1 MKFSGAGI
9 SVASTVVGSPTSIT
23 ASVTITGGAATG
35 PRDVTVTNPGK
46 VTATCTGCFSINAR
60 PTVSS
65 AAPGSRPQGASH
77 QAVTVTG
84 TAFQPGATAT
94 VSGTGVT
101 VHSTSFVSAT
111 ALTLD
116 VSVDATA
123 ATGNRTISVVNPD
136 GGTSTGSAT
145 FAVNA
150 LPTATSVSPV
160 NVRRGATTNVQ
171 PCRLGVLL
179 DVRVRRSRL
188 LRPGHHR
195 QHRDPYVGDEAH
207 GQRHRGGRRAAGQR
221 SLVVTNPDGGS
232 ATCANCVNVV
242 ADPQVAGVAPA
253 SAGQGVSAR
262 VVVVT
267 GSGFAP
273 GATAKFSSTGITV
286 NSVTVTSP
294 SSITLTVTVTGAAAV
309 GAATSR
315 SPTPIPEP

>member
-1 MKFSGAGI
+1 MAPDANHPYGATFTIDASEVGGTPPAAVSVFRNGVAVADCTGPTAAAPDPCLASRSLVSDGSGDVAVVVRTTQFSTWSFGRRAFIVNGVTPTSRAEGAAAQAIVIRGDGFQQGATVKFSGAGI

-35 PRDVTVTNPGK
+35 PRDVTVITNPGK

-65 AAPGSRPQGASH
+65 ATPSSRPQGASH

-136 GGTSTGSAT
+136 GGTSTGTAT

-160 NVRRGATTNVQ
+160 NVRRGATTNV
-171 PCRLGVLL
+171 
-179 DVRVRRSRL
+179 
-188 LRPGHHR
+188 
-195 QHRDPYVGDEAH
+195 
-207 GQRHRGGRRAAGQR
+207 
-221 SLVVTNPDGGS
+221 SLV
-232 ATCANCVNVV
+232 
-242 ADPQVAGVAPA
+242 
-253 SAGQGVSAR
+253 
-262 VVVVT
+262 
-267 GSGFAP
+267 GSGFP
-273 GATAKFSSTGITV
+273 STFAV
-286 NSVTVTSP
+286 PAEPSPSARTSP
-294 SSITLTVTVTGAAAV
+294 S
-309 GAATSR
+309 
-315 SPTPIPEP
+315 TP